1 MTDLEK
7 LRGFAN
13 YLMETLP
20 DLARTVDGG
29 DIQDAAVEFGLLQAF
44 EVSAPCGDAC
54 VCAEY
59 GEFPHICYRKTA
71 VLAEEPASIEHH
83 IEECRI

>member
-20 DLARTVDGG
+20 CSDVDGG

-44 EVSAPCGDAC
+44 EVSAPCGEAC

-59 GEFPHICYRKTA
+59 GEFPHACYRKTS
-71 VLAEEPASIEHH
+71 VLTEEPASIEHH

>member
-20 DLARTVDGG
+20 DTYTVGTG

-44 EVSAPCGDAC
+44 EVSAPCGEAC
-54 VCAEY
+54 VCVEY

-71 VLAEEPASIEHH
+71 VLTEEPASIEHH